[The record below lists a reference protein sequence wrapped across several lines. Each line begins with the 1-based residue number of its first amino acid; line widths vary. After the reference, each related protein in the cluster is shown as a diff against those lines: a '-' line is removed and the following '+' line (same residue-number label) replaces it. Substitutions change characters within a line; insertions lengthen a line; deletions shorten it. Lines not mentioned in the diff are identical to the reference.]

1 MTDAGSIPEAV
12 LWHEGMLLSPQHFQQ
27 AELRSH
33 ALQGYMIMAA
43 APYCWG
49 VQRLQIDDS
58 ALVAGRFAVTELEA
72 IMPDGLLV
80 RHSKDP
86 DPNAPKLELDLTP
99 LLADPG
105 SARMAVHVTVA
116 VQSTLAVRTGAQ
128 QRFRQAAGT
137 DIVDE
142 NTGDNAIPIR
152 RLVPMLALHPTEGPL
167 RPPPSRFVSLPLAVL
182 ESSGQRYNS
191 VDYEPPRLRVD
202 HGTLLSQL
210 ANSIA
215 ADLRSKATE
224 WSARLSVA
232 LSEGKANEVGDSIAT
247 LRAIVRGLP
256 RLEALLKTELA
267 HPFELYLALC
277 DVAGDLAVVGGRVTL
292 PVFGAYAHADPLES
306 FRLVATFVRGALEEL
321 RTPFRS
327 VVFEHVMPG
336 RFELTLRPEYPRDTL
351 VIGARLAPGQ
361 DAASVR
367 AWFDAAVIGAISRIE
382 SMLNNAVIG
391 ARREAIGQAEELGL
405 VPPPNMLLFRVA
417 ADTAF
422 VAVGEALQI
431 IQLPVEGQSEPVE
444 LRLFLPPADSANS
457 PGSP

>member
-1 MTDAGSIPEAV
+1 MN
-12 LWHEGMLLSPQHFQQ
+12 
-27 AELRSH
+27 
-33 ALQGYMIMAA
+33 
-43 APYCWG
+43 
-49 VQRLQIDDS
+49 S

-86 DPNAPKLELDLTP
+86 DPNAPKLELDLMP

-105 SARMAVHVTVA
+105 SARIAVHVTVA

-128 QRFRQAAGT
+128 QRFRQVAGT

-202 HGTLLSQL
+202 HGTLLWQL

-215 ADLRSKATE
+215 ADLRSKTTE

-247 LRAIVRGLP
+247 LRAIVGGLP

-292 PVFGAYAHADPLES
+292 PVFGAYAHADPLE
-306 FRLVATFVRGALEEL
+306 FVQAGRDVRARRSRGTAHAVPVSGIRPCDVWPL
-321 RTPFRS
+321 RADAAPGIPARHTGDRRA
-327 VVFEHVMPG
+327 VGAWPG
-336 RFELTLRPEYPRDTL
+336 RGVRQGVVRRGRHRRD
-351 VIGARLAPGQ
+351 LAH
-361 DAASVR
+361 
-367 AWFDAAVIGAISRIE
+367 
-382 SMLNNAVIG
+382 
-391 ARREAIGQAEELGL
+391 
-405 VPPPNMLLFRVA
+405 
-417 ADTAF
+417 
-422 VAVGEALQI
+422 
-431 IQLPVEGQSEPVE
+431 
-444 LRLFLPPADSANS
+444 
-457 PGSP
+457 